1 MLPLLVAAAVAEAE
15 PLAANDVCYRFCE
28 DGSKPMVDRRK
39 DCPAGTACRTT
50 LPPDVAAFDNCDAPD
65 TCQAD
70 PGPGFMPSP
79 TAQNAT
85 DPHNSHHS
93 HGGGGGENFF
103 CGAYWV
109 LILLFLVTLATV
121 CYYRHL
127 VRVAEAAELE
137 KSEAPKRE
145 AAAAVQ
151 EVAVPLDD
159 MDFSART
166 HDLYANAECSVCLAG
181 FSADDGP
188 VILPCAH
195 AFHDACLKTWWA
207 TRLEGDA
214 QITCPICRKP
224 FGDESGP
231 APQDDLES
239 GRPRADSV
247 PSPMGS
253 TAPLRRARPP
263 PTIELQPAN
272 NDLETRVQP
281 VEVPGDDDYT
291 LS

>member
-1 MLPLLVAAAVAEAE
+1 M
-15 PLAANDVCYRFCE
+15 
-28 DGSKPMVDRRK
+28 
-39 DCPAGTACRTT
+39 
-50 LPPDVAAFDNCDAPD
+50 
-65 TCQAD
+65 
-70 PGPGFMPSP
+70 
-79 TAQNAT
+79 
-85 DPHNSHHS
+85 
-93 HGGGGGENFF
+93 
-103 CGAYWV
+103 
-109 LILLFLVTLATV
+109 ILLFVLTLATV

-181 FSADDGP
+181 FTADDGP

-224 FGDESGP
+224 FGDDNGP
-231 APQDDLES
+231 PPDLES
-239 GRPRADSV
+239 RRPRADSAA
-247 PSPMGS
+247 SPMGS
-253 TAPLRRARPP
+253 TAPLRAATAASRTQAAAAVRSPP
-263 PTIELQPAN
+263 AIELRP
-272 NDLETRVQP
+272 
-281 VEVPGDDDYT
+281 
-291 LS
+291 